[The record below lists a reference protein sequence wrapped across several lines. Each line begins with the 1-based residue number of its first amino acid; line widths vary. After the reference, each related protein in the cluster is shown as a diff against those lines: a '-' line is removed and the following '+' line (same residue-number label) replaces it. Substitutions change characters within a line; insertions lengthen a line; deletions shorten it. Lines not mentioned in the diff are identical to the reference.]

1 LPVVGLIGIFPRHFC
16 APPNSVAAI
25 WIKMTNSKRVLVCGA
40 GGFIGSHLVN
50 RLKSEGAWVRGVDL
64 KYPEFSSTSADD
76 FIKGDLRD
84 PIICRESVDQRFDEV
99 YQLAADMG
107 GAGFVFTGENDAD
120 IMHNSALIN
129 LNILEACHRRNV
141 KRIFYSSSACMYP
154 EHNQMDPE
162 NPNCSEASA
171 YPADPDSEYG
181 WEKLFSE
188 RLFLAFGRN
197 YGMEV
202 RVARFHNIFGP
213 EGTWEGGREKA
224 PAAFCRKVAMADDG
238 GVIEMWGDGE
248 QTRSFL
254 YIDECLEGVLRLVRS
269 DWTGPV
275 NIGSD
280 EMVSINRL
288 AMMTAQVAGKVITI
302 EHIPGPLGVRGRN
315 SDNKLIQ
322 ERLNW
327 RPVAQLIDGITKT
340 YGWIESQVLK
350 QRTPELAAT
359 AEAGASVPG

>member
-1 LPVVGLIGIFPRHFC
+1 
-16 APPNSVAAI
+16 
-25 WIKMTNSKRVLVCGA
+25 M
-40 GGFIGSHLVN
+40 
-50 RLKSEGAWVRGVDL
+50 
-64 KYPEFSSTSADD
+64 
-76 FIKGDLRD
+76 
-84 PIICRESVDQRFDEV
+84 
-99 YQLAADMG
+99 
-107 GAGFVFTGENDAD
+107 
-120 IMHNSALIN
+120 
-129 LNILEACHRRNV
+129 
-141 KRIFYSSSACMYP
+141 
-154 EHNQMDPE
+154 
-162 NPNCSEASA
+162 
-171 YPADPDSEYG
+171 
-181 WEKLFSE
+181 
-188 RLFLAFGRN
+188 
-197 YGMEV
+197 
-202 RVARFHNIFGP
+202 
-213 EGTWEGGREKA
+213 
-224 PAAFCRKVAMADDG
+224 
-238 GVIEMWGDGE
+238 IEMWGDGE

-327 RPVAQLIDGITKT
+327 RPVAPLIDGITKT